1 MKARIIGAA
10 VLAAVLSVAVATSAT
25 GATKRSTASIT
36 VWLQV
41 DAQSGWPGV
50 VAAANAALEKQHP
63 GVSVNVQYQN
73 WTTHLAKFDA
83 TLAGGNAPDVVEM
96 GNTEMT
102 KYMAAGAFQDLSS
115 AKSSFDNS
123 SNWLA
128 GLAASGRYNGKLY
141 GVPYY
146 AGSRVVTY
154 RTDQFKQAGI
164 GTAPKSLAQFSA
176 DVGKLN
182 KKFGKKGYSAVY
194 IAGTDWYSGMGF
206 VFDYGG
212 KIAAQVSGKWKGLL
226 ESPKSIA
233 GLTAFKKFF
242 LAASK
247 ASKTTD
253 EIHPNPYS
261 VYADGNAGSMIG
273 PAWFT
278 CCVGDKYKKSTGQF
292 VMPSHEAGKSMP
304 GFLGG
309 SDLAVPVGANKALA
323 TEWIAA
329 FTSTA
334 AEKGIQAAGN
344 VPNAT
349 NLLNLQKIGERA
361 ALRSWFVPAA
371 KNWVNVENGNILRT
385 MLSQI
390 LTGKLTVQQAA
401 ATADNNIEYTLNAS

>member
-1 MKARIIGAA
+1 
-10 VLAAVLSVAVATSAT
+10 
-25 GATKRSTASIT
+25 
-36 VWLQV
+36 
-41 DAQSGWPGV
+41 
-50 VAAANAALEKQHP
+50 
-63 GVSVNVQYQN
+63 
-73 WTTHLAKFDA
+73 
-83 TLAGGNAPDVVEM
+83 
-96 GNTEMT
+96 
-102 KYMAAGAFQDLSS
+102 
-115 AKSSFDNS
+115 
-123 SNWLA
+123 
-128 GLAASGRYNGKLY
+128 
-141 GVPYY
+141 
-146 AGSRVVTY
+146 
-154 RTDQFKQAGI
+154 
-164 GTAPKSLAQFSA
+164 
-176 DVGKLN
+176 
-182 KKFGKKGYSAVY
+182 
-194 IAGTDWYSGMGF
+194 MGF

-226 ESPKSIA
+226 ESKQSIA
-233 GLTAFKKFF
+233 GLTAFKKFY

-253 EIHPNPYS
+253 EIRPNPYS

-273 PAWFT
+273 PGWFT
-278 CCVGDKYKKSTGQF
+278 CCVGDKYKSSTGQF

-323 TEWIAA
+323 SDWIAA

-334 AEKGIQAAGN
+334 AEKVFQAAGN
-344 VPNAT
+344 IPNAT